1 VTLWGR
7 RFPNPLGLAA
17 GFDKDAEAVDSLL
30 GLGFG
35 FVEIGSVT
43 PLPQPGNDKP
53 RVFRLPEARA
63 VINRYGFNS
72 QGLDA
77 AAQRLLERRKALD
90 VAAAGAAP
98 AAAGGADAASAPAR
112 GLLGVNLG
120 KNKTS
125 TDACA
130 DYAAGVAKLARFA
143 DYLVVNVS
151 SPNTPG
157 LRALQGR
164 AELDALLR
172 AVHKARAAIDWG
184 GVPPPPVVLKIAP
197 DLTPADLADVAA
209 VALARG
215 LDGIIVSNTT
225 LARPPCV
232 TSLPHGNETGGLSG
246 APLMAPA
253 TQVLRDMYR
262 LTKGRVPLIGAGGV
276 SSGADAY
283 AKIRAG
289 ASLVQARAPPRP
301 RGTHA
306 RSRAHAVVRPSH
318 MHMRPPCAGV
328 HRVRVR
334 RPAPH
339 SAHQRYALHSA
350 LESAQ
355 AACLPCAPR
364 RCLCMHAL
372 PVRTC
377 GCALTH
383 ATSCTTRPLRHTPTA
398 ELADCLAADGFAN
411 VADAVGADHRAPP
424 KGARGKK

>member
-1 VTLWGR
+1 MTLWGR

-17 GFDKDAEAVDSLL
+17 GFDKDAEAVDGLL

-98 AAAGGADAASAPAR
+98 ATVGADAASAPAR

-225 LARPPCV
+225 LARPPSV

-301 RGTHA
+301 RARILARLCTTPCVRLTCACGFHA
-306 RSRAHAVVRPSH
+306 QVYTAFAFDGPPLIPRIKG
-318 MHMRPPCAGV
+318 MH
-328 HRVRVR
+328 
-334 RPAPH
+334 
-339 SAHQRYALHSA
+339 LDSA
-350 LESAQ
+350 LESAHRLRMHMRTSPLRVH
-355 AACLPCAPR
+355 ARAP
-364 RCLCMHAL
+364 A
-372 PVRTC
+372 
-377 GCALTH
+377 TH
-383 ATSCTTRPLRHTPTA
+383 AWVCSDARNLVHDTPLASPHA
-398 ELADCLAADGFAN
+398 
-411 VADAVGADHRAPP
+411 HS
-424 KGARGKK
+424 

>member
-1 VTLWGR
+1 
-7 RFPNPLGLAA
+7 
-17 GFDKDAEAVDSLL
+17 
-30 GLGFG
+30 
-35 FVEIGSVT
+35 VEIGSVT

-72 QGLDA
+72 AGLDA
-77 AAQRLLERRKALD
+77 AAQRLLERRKRLD
-90 VAAAGAAP
+90 VAAAGASP
-98 AAAGGADAASAPAR
+98 AAESAASGAAPPR

-125 TDACA
+125 TDASA

-232 TSLPHGNETGGLSG
+232 TALPHGNETGGLSG
-246 APLMAPA
+246 APLMTPA
-253 TQVLRDMYR
+253 TQVLRDVYR

-289 ASLVQARAPPRP
+289 ASLVQARARRARTRTLPAAHVHVLLSLHLTSAMSSMRRCTP
-301 RGTHA
+301 
-306 RSRAHAVVRPSH
+306 RSRLTAHRSSLASKARPSAH
-318 MHMRPPCAGV
+318 TCTRLAVSSTCACICAS
-328 HRVRVR
+328 R
-334 RPAPH
+334 R
-339 SAHQRYALHSA
+339 
-350 LESAQ
+350 
-355 AACLPCAPR
+355 
-364 RCLCMHAL
+364 MHASSW
-372 PVRTC
+372 RT
-377 GCALTH
+377 
-383 ATSCTTRPLRHTPTA
+383 P
-398 ELADCLAADGFAN
+398 
-411 VADAVGADHRAPP
+411 
-424 KGARGKK
+424 